1 MYTGSLFSKRAALA
15 AFSATVASVLVLMSP
30 GIAGAEGACS
40 ELEQARNS
48 AYNAYEASNARLK
61 AQEALGRITS
71 DQRFELDQASPEYK
85 ANMDAIRNHE
95 RCLGDAA
102 SAEAA
107 KKKVVTGVVFGGL
120 LLCATVVVGYALLR
134 RGSKTSPNAG
144 IPYTPKF
151 EYHSSA
157 HVPSVRGDI
166 IDAEVVEP
174 LERDGTSPQ
183 IGTPPPRELRQS
195 QPRALE

>member
-1 MYTGSLFSKRAALA
+1 MASSGVAA
-15 AFSATVASVLVLMSP
+15 
-30 GIAGAEGACS
+30 AEGACAALQQ
-40 ELEQARNS
+40 ERDRAYS
-48 AYNAYEASNARLK
+48 AYEKSNARLK
-61 AQEALGRITS
+61 VREASGQITS
-71 DQRFELDQASPEYK
+71 TQLLKLDQASPEYK
-85 ANMDAIRNHE
+85 ANADAIRNHE

-120 LLCATVVVGYALLR
+120 LLCATIVVGYALLR

-144 IPYTPKF
+144 IPYTPQF
-151 EYHSSA
+151 EYHGSVHVSSA
-157 HVPSVRGDI
+157 RGDI

-174 LERDGTSPQ
+174 LERYGMSPQ

-195 QPRALE
+195 HPRTIE